1 MRCIFICIDFLYH
14 APIAMNQ
21 QEFYFELKEGKI
33 KAKPGFGFYTK
44 IDLGIALIRAYP
56 HLTSVA
62 GWEYPE
68 GPFRES
74 SHRFRIK
81 LSSRERNP
89 KRRGAGESSN
99 RHF

>member
-1 MRCIFICIDFLYH
+1 
-14 APIAMNQ
+14 MNQ
-21 QEFYFELKEGKI
+21 QKFYFELKEGKI

-56 HLTSVA
+56 YLTSVT
-62 GWEYPE
+62 GWEYLE

-81 LSSRERNP
+81 ESLKGKDSKSRE
-89 KRRGAGESSN
+89 AGKSSN

>member
-14 APIAMNQ
+14 APTGMNQ
-21 QEFYFELKEGKI
+21 QKFYFELKEGKI

-44 IDLGIALIRAYP
+44 IDLEIALIRAYP

>member
-1 MRCIFICIDFLYH
+1 
-14 APIAMNQ
+14 MNQ
-21 QEFYFELKEGKI
+21 QKFYFELKEGKI

-44 IDLGIALIRAYP
+44 IDLGIAPIRAYP
-56 HLTSVA
+56 YLTSVT
-62 GWEYPE
+62 GWEYLE

-81 LSSRERNP
+81 VSSRERNP

-99 RHF
+99 SHF

>member
-1 MRCIFICIDFLYH
+1 
-14 APIAMNQ
+14 MNQ

>member
-1 MRCIFICIDFLYH
+1 
-14 APIAMNQ
+14 MNQ
-21 QEFYFELKEGKI
+21 QKFYFELKEGKI

-44 IDLGIALIRAYP
+44 IDLGITLIRAYP
-56 HLTSVA
+56 YLTSVT
-62 GWEYPE
+62 GWEYLE

-81 LSSRERNP
+81 VSSRERNP

-99 RHF
+99 SHF